1 MVTLE
6 FDEFVRQF
14 RERTAQRMVE
24 FEKALAKAQADMEKT
39 QRKPR
44 GSVPPSRGSIPQR
57 SRSTSHRPEP
67 VVQPAPP
74 VTGELKIPVRNRR
87 RAGPVQGV
95 LKKS

>member
-24 FEKALAKAQADMEKT
+24 FEKALAKAQTDMEKT

-67 VVQPAPP
+67 VVHPAPP
-74 VTGELKIPVRNRR
+74 VTGELKTPVRNRR
-87 RAGPVQGV
+87 RPGPVQGV